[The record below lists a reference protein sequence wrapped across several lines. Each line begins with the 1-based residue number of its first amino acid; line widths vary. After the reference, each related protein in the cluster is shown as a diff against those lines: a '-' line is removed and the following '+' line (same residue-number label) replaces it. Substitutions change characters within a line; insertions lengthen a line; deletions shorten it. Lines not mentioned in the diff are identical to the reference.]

1 MGDVID
7 STLLHI
13 NNLSIPIPIPIP
25 IPIHQRGLISNIVDY
40 YEPNKI
46 TTRFS
51 RSGSDV
57 TGRH

>member
-7 STLLHI
+7 STLIHI
-13 NNLSIPIPIPIP
+13 NDLPIPIP
-25 IPIHQRGLISNIVDY
+25 IPIHQRALISSVVDY

-57 TGRH
+57 TGLH

>member
-7 STLLHI
+7 STLMHT
-13 NNLSIPIPIPIP
+13 NDLSIPIPIP

>member
-7 STLLHI
+7 STLMHT
-13 NNLSIPIPIPIP
+13 NDLSIPIPTP